1 MSRKKVELKDIQGLV
16 HTDEP
21 TDSVELKKEAY
32 NPKLFNL
39 NDEGKVVAL
48 GLELSNKEVV
58 TLLNNFN
65 HENNMMNFRL
75 KLVEKPLWSTR
86 ELERLQAMEKIL
98 KRYFKTY
105 VGLGYPLDFSS
116 RDKSSRDKYIEGY
129 LKGQRDMMK
138 ELKAEID
145 KL

>member
-1 MSRKKVELKDIQGLV
+1 MSKDKVELEDIQGLV

-32 NPKLFNL
+32 NPKLFTLGAN
-39 NDEGKVVAL
+39 GRISAL
-48 GLELSNKEVV
+48 GRELSDKEVV

-75 KLVEKPLWSTR
+75 RLVEKPLWSTR

-98 KRYFKTY
+98 KSYFETY
-105 VGLGYPLDFSS
+105 VELGYPFDFSS
-116 RDKSSRDKYIEGY
+116 NDKYIEGH
-129 LKGQRDMMK
+129 LKGQRDVMK
-138 ELKAEID
+138 ELKEEID